1 METPPRNGN
10 FLAIIIPTWNNLPY
24 LRLCI
29 ESIQKNSALKNEIV
43 VHVNEGSDGTR
54 EFLIAKGI
62 PFTYS
67 TTNIGI
73 CRALNQAAAIS
84 RAPLICYLNDDMY
97 CLPNWDAV
105 LFDKIET
112 LNTNLFML
120 SGTMIEPQGSNSCC
134 AHSDFG
140 DSIETFRE
148 DELLQNFK
156 NLQIPDWYGSCWPP
170 NIMHREI
177 WNKVGGMSEEFS
189 PGMSSDNDLAMKFW
203 MSGCRIFL
211 GLGKSMVYHFQCKST
226 GRVQRNP
233 GSNQFLN
240 KWKLSQSFL
249 DRHYLRR
256 GQRALT
262 TALPE
267 PRKSPRYFYDLAR
280 GHCKRNVQLFMDSL
294 PFLPL

>member
-1 METPPRNGN
+1 METPLRNGN
-10 FLAIIIPTWNNLPY
+10 SLAIIIPTWNNLPY

-29 ESIQKNSALKNEIV
+29 ESIQKNSALKNEII

-73 CRALNQAAAIS
+73 CRALNQGVAIS
-84 RAPLICYLNDDMY
+84 HAPLICYLNDDMY

-105 LFDKIET
+105 LVEKTKT
-112 LNTNLFML
+112 LNTKLFML
-120 SGTMIEPQGSNSCC
+120 SGTMIEPRGTNPCS
-134 AHSDFG
+134 AHANFG
-140 DSIETFRE
+140 DSVETFRE
-148 DELLQNFK
+148 DALIHNFK
-156 NLQIPDWYGSCWPP
+156 SLQVPDWYGSCWPP

-177 WNKVGGMSEEFS
+177 WNQVGGMSEEFS

-203 MSGCRIFL
+203 MAGCRIFL
-211 GLGKSMVYHFQCKST
+211 GLGNSMVYHFQCKST

-233 GSNQFLN
+233 GSKQFLK
-240 KWKLSQSFL
+240 KWKISPSFL
-249 DRHYLRR
+249 DHHYLRL
-256 GQRALT
+256 GQPALT

-267 PRKSPRYFYDLAR
+267 PIKSPRYFYDLVR
-280 GHCKRNVQLFMDSL
+280 GQCKRTARMIFGSD
-294 PFLPL
+294 PIF

>member
-1 METPPRNGN
+1 
-10 FLAIIIPTWNNLPY
+10 
-24 LRLCI
+24 
-29 ESIQKNSALKNEIV
+29 
-43 VHVNEGSDGTR
+43 
-54 EFLIAKGI
+54 
-62 PFTYS
+62 
-67 TTNIGI
+67 
-73 CRALNQAAAIS
+73 
-84 RAPLICYLNDDMY
+84 
-97 CLPNWDAV
+97 
-105 LFDKIET
+105 
-112 LNTNLFML
+112 
-120 SGTMIEPQGSNSCC
+120 
-134 AHSDFG
+134 
-140 DSIETFRE
+140 
-148 DELLQNFK
+148 
-156 NLQIPDWYGSCWPP
+156 
-170 NIMHREI
+170 
-177 WNKVGGMSEEFS
+177 MSEEFS